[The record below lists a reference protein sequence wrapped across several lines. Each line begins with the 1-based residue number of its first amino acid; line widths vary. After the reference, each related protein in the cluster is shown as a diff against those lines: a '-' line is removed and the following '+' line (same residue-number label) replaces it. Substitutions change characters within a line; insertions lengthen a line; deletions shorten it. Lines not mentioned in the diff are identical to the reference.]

1 MTKKGLIVTVLLACA
16 LLGLGPSPC
25 LSAAT
30 LKVTWQERMLIA
42 SGGGY
47 QGPWHMNASV
57 YEYVDDPA
65 VALDAQGAIGVVWAD
80 QARKDIFFQRFAP
93 DGRPQ
98 LPAPV
103 NVSHSPAI
111 FSWLPKI
118 VMTSGDPQ
126 AIYVL
131 WQEILFS
138 GGSHG
143 GDILFARSTDG
154 GRTFRAP
161 RNLSQDLAG
170 SGKGRLTKDYW
181 HNGSLALAQGPEGH
195 LYAAWTDYEGPL
207 WCSRS
212 TDHGGTFA
220 PPVLVAGRGG
230 TAPARGPALAVGAHG
245 TVYLA
250 WTVGE
255 NAAAAIHVAQSR
267 DHGRS
272 FLEPIMAPHS
282 GGHADAPKIAVDQA
296 GTVHLVYA
304 ESPQGPLGHYHIT
317 YCRMRPGEQHFAP
330 PVTISRPHAQWFA
343 SLSFP
348 ALALGSKD
356 QLFVLWEIF
365 PGPAVGERFQGP
377 AHRSKGLGLT
387 SSSDGGQTFAEPSLI
402 PGSLDPDQS
411 FNGSLQGLLMQK
423 LAANSRG
430 DLAVVNSIFTP
441 GQHSRIWL
449 IRGHAQED

>member
-1 MTKKGLIVTVLLACA
+1 MANTGILATVFLACA
-16 LLGLGPSPC
+16 LLLFCPSPV

-30 LKVTWQERMLIA
+30 LELTWQERILTA

-57 YEYVDDPA
+57 YDYVDDPA
-65 VALDAQGAIGVVWAD
+65 VAIDAQGSIGVVWAD
-80 QARKDIFFQRFAP
+80 QGRKDIFFQRFSP
-93 DGRPQ
+93 DGRVQ

-103 NVSHSPAI
+103 NVSKSPAI

-131 WQEILFS
+131 WQEIIFA

-154 GRTFRAP
+154 GRTFSEP
-161 RNLSQDLAG
+161 LNLSHDIAG
-170 SGKGRLTKDYW
+170 SGKGRLTKDHW

-195 LYAAWTDYEGPL
+195 LYAAWTEYEGTL

-220 PPVLVAGRGG
+220 PPVMVAGRGG
-230 TAPARGPALAVGAHG
+230 QDPARGPSLAVGAQG

-255 NAAAAIHVAQSR
+255 KAAADIHVSQSL

-272 FLEPIMAPHS
+272 FMEPTIAHHS
-282 GGHADAPKIAVDQA
+282 GGHADAPKIAVDKA

-304 ESPQGPLGHYHIT
+304 ENPQGPLDHYHIA
-317 YCRMRPGEQHFAP
+317 YLRMRQGEARFAP
-330 PVTISRPHAQWFA
+330 PVTISRPHAKRVE
-343 SLSFP
+343 SVSFP
-348 ALALGSKD
+348 ALAIGGKD
-356 QLFVLWEIF
+356 HLFVLWEIF
-365 PGPAVGERFQGP
+365 PGPAVWERFRGP
-377 AHRSKGLGLT
+377 APRPQGLGWT
-387 SSSDGGQTFAEPSLI
+387 YSSDGGQTFAEPSII
-402 PGSLDPDQS
+402 PGSLDPDQG

-430 DLAVVNSIFTP
+430 DIAVVNSTFKA
-441 GQHSRIWL
+441 GQSSRIWL
-449 IRGHAQED
+449 ILGHAQED

>member
-1 MTKKGLIVTVLLACA
+1 MTKTSLMVTVLLARA
-16 LLGLGPSPC
+16 LLGLGPSPY

-30 LKVTWQERMLIA
+30 LKVIWQERMLIA

-47 QGPWHMNASV
+47 QGPWQMNASV
-57 YEYVDDPA
+57 YDYVDDPA

-103 NVSHSPAI
+103 NVSQSPAI

-118 VMTSGDPQ
+118 VMTSDDPQ
-126 AIYVL
+126 AISVL
-131 WQEILFS
+131 WQEIIFS

-195 LYAAWTDYEGPL
+195 LYAAWTDYEGTL

-230 TAPARGPALAVGAHG
+230 TEPARGPALAVGAHG

-304 ESPQGPLGHYHIT
+304 ESPQGPLGYYHIT

-330 PVTISRPHAQWFA
+330 PVTIARPHAPGFA

-356 QLFVLWEIF
+356 QLFVLWESF

-377 AHRSKGLGLT
+377 APRSQGLGWT
-387 SSSDGGQTFAEPSLI
+387 VSRDGGQTFAEPSLI

-411 FNGSLQGLLMQK
+411 VNGSLQGLLMQK